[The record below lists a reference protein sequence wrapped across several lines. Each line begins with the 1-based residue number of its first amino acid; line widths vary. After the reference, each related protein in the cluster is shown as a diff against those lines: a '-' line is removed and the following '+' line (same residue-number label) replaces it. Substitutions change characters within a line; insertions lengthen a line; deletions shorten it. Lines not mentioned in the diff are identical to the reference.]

1 MVTPQHGS
9 ERGGAVA
16 EGFSLI
22 EVVTALAIV
31 SITLLPLFSLFLSAN
46 SQVNE
51 LGRQLA
57 SFPHERAGDAGA
69 AGSGR
74 TWSAWSWSVAS
85 VEAATWQADGLRLQI
100 RVPPDL
106 QHVEMGWWV
115 DGWFEGVC
123 SVDDTADAEVVL
135 TALRGVPADADIV
148 VRLRAPEGAWG
159 VPWRLGGDGSGPP
172 EYVVPGSGDPA
183 VLDDQTLIVV
193 HGQAAGLSRVIVTPQ
208 APGTPDGADEWPAV
222 LVAERGRVEVECDGR
237 TQKLRSRSHG
247 PSHLFF

>member
-1 MVTPQHGS
+1 MVTPQHWS
-9 ERGGAVA
+9 ERGRGVP

-22 EVVTALAIV
+22 EVITALAIV
-31 SITLLPLFSLFLSAN
+31 SITLLPLFSFFLSAN
-46 SQVNE
+46 NRVNE

-57 SFPHERAGDAGA
+57 AHPHERVGVTGTTD
-69 AGSGR
+69 SGR
-74 TWSAWSWSVAS
+74 TYSAWSWSVAS
-85 VEAATWQADGLRLQI
+85 IEAATWQVDGLRLQI

-115 DGWFEGVC
+115 DGWFAGVC
-123 SVDDTADAEVVL
+123 SVDDTADAQVVL
-135 TALRGVPADADIV
+135 TALRGIPSDADIV

-159 VPWRLGGDGSGPP
+159 VPWRFRGDRLDPSEYAVSGD
-172 EYVVPGSGDPA
+172 GDPA
-183 VLDDQTLIVV
+183 VQSDQTVVVV

-222 LVAERGRVEVECDGR
+222 LVADSGRIEVECDGR
-237 TQKLRSRSHG
+237 TQVLRTSPHG